1 MTTTPAIRLKLSK
14 KQGSWYPQ
22 SQFSAWDGEKRRNAT
37 RKKLT
42 IITLVDPA
50 RSNVLIAPSCHAYRP
65 WPAVATV
72 ANTLDHRIN
81 QRNDSELFPCGV
93 SPLLTIPS

>member
-42 IITLVDPA
+42 IITLVDPMVESVRHSSHCRPRAVSVA
-50 RSNVLIAPSCHAYRP
+50 RRSDENIAARG
-65 WPAVATV
+65 V
-72 ANTLDHRIN
+72 N